1 MIEIT
6 TGIGGGGTNTDT
18 RVHSTHTKKI
28 EKHIW
33 KANSSTEMDFY
44 IMVSIQIEYS
54 MGVAWEK

>member
-18 RVHSTHTKKI
+18 RVHSTHTKI